1 MDDLLNGDL
10 MDEQAD
16 EESDDE
22 EDDESLASMED
33 DDDQGESS
41 SLYYIQVFLL
51 VCFSDEGEAHA
62 MDLAKLQ
69 KTDPEFYKYLQDND
83 RELLDFK
90 AEDMEFEDD
99 EEMDETD
106 EKPVLT
112 SEILKTWQRSLI
124 EVRRSTRTGL
134 CVGLKG
140 GIDA

>member
-1 MDDLLNGDL
+1 
-10 MDEQAD
+10 
-16 EESDDE
+16 
-22 EDDESLASMED
+22 
-33 DDDQGESS
+33 
-41 SLYYIQVFLL
+41 
-51 VCFSDEGEAHA
+51 

-90 AEDMEFEDD
+90 AQDMEFEDD

-124 EVRRSTRTGL
+124 ETHSLRTLRKLLVAFKSAAYMNDEDVETKWRVDSAAG
-134 CVGLKG
+134 K
-140 GIDA
+140 